1 MGSIMPVLA
10 TLGRV
15 LFSVLFIVSGVFK
28 FSDLAA
34 MTQMVAAKIV
44 VPADLSTY
52 ASQLEAAVGMP
63 FAQVLVIVSGIFE
76 IVAGLMIALNFGA
89 RFFAVL
95 LILFVGAATFY
106 FHDFWNMTEGD
117 RATNM
122 FQALKNLSLIGALL
136 LIISYPRAPVT
147 KTVEDSV
154 YDPQI

>member
-1 MGSIMPVLA
+1 MPAFA

-15 LFSVLFIVSGVFK
+15 LFSILFIVSGVFK
-28 FSDLAA
+28 FSDLGA

-44 VPADLSTY
+44 VPADLATY
-52 ASQLEAAVGMP
+52 ASQLEATVGMP

-76 IVAGLMIALNFGA
+76 IVAGLMIALNFGV

-95 LILFVGAATFY
+95 LILFIGAATFY
-106 FHDFWNMTEGD
+106 FHDFWNMAEGD

-122 FQALKNLSLIGALL
+122 FQALKNLSLIGALF
-136 LIISYPRAPVT
+136 LIIGYPRVAVT
-147 KTVEDSV
+147 SAASETV

>member
-1 MGSIMPVLA
+1 MPAVA

-15 LFSVLFIVSGVFK
+15 LFSILFIVSGVFK

-44 VPADLSTY
+44 VPADFSAY
-52 ASQLEAAVGMP
+52 VSQLEAAVGMP

-89 RFFAVL
+89 RFFAAL
-95 LILFVGAATFY
+95 MILFIGATIFY
-106 FHDFWNMTEGD
+106 FHDFWNMAEGE

-136 LIISYPRAPVT
+136 LIISYPRR
-147 KTVEDSV
+147 TVETATTEAV

>member
-1 MGSIMPVLA
+1 MGSTMPAFA

-15 LFSVLFIVSGVFK
+15 LFSILFIVSGVFK
-28 FSDLAA
+28 FSDLSA

-95 LILFVGAATFY
+95 LILFIGVATFY
-106 FHDFWNMTEGD
+106 FHDFWNMAEGE

-122 FQALKNLSLIGALL
+122 FQALKNLSLIGTLF
-136 LIISYPRAPVT
+136 LIIGYPRVPAASPT
-147 KTVEDSV
+147 TETA

>member
-1 MGSIMPVLA
+1 MPVLA

-15 LFSVLFIVSGVFK
+15 LFAVLFIVSGVFK

-147 KTVEDSV
+147 KTVEDTV

>member
-1 MGSIMPVLA
+1 MGLTMPAFA

-15 LFSVLFIVSGVFK
+15 LFAILFIVSGVFK
-28 FSDLAA
+28 FSDLGA

-44 VPADLSTY
+44 VPADLTTY
-52 ASQLEAAVGMP
+52 TSQLEATVGMP

-95 LILFVGAATFY
+95 LILFIGAATFY
-106 FHDFWNMTEGD
+106 FHDFWNMAEGE

-122 FQALKNLSLIGALL
+122 FQALKNLSLIGALF
-136 LIISYPRAPVT
+136 LIISYPRAPATSAVT
-147 KTVEDSV
+147 ESA

>member
-1 MGSIMPVLA
+1 MPVLA

-106 FHDFWNMTEGD
+106 FHDFWNMAEGD

-147 KTVEDSV
+147 KTVDDTI

>member
-1 MGSIMPVLA
+1 MPALA

-15 LFSVLFIVSGVFK
+15 LFSILFIVSGVFK
-28 FSDLAA
+28 FSDIAA

-44 VPADLSTY
+44 LPADLSTY
-52 ASQLEAAVGMP
+52 ASQLEATVGMP

-106 FHDFWNMTEGD
+106 FHDFWNMAEGE

-122 FQALKNLSLIGALL
+122 FQALKNLSLIGALF
-136 LIISYPRAPVT
+136 LIISYPRMPVT
-147 KTVEDSV
+147 KTTTETV